1 MNANKY
7 MELVSKFHTR
17 IDNKYHCI
25 DRRFYD
31 DYIQS
36 DTRHITRTYVCEF
49 TRKGFDNQVTKFTEI
64 FYKMPNLGN
73 WEIGDDTTVELKT
86 ISKNGELV
94 YLSDENEIINFFESI
109 EQVQTDL
116 FNNYTTLLGFEK
128 ILTNIMSVRRSGD
141 GYSVRFKFYDREIDS
156 NSNSDNISLIDK
168 INSKIQIVANGKLST
183 NDSELLLTQ
192 WLLSDKVELE
202 YKGKIYITETEI
214 KNCLETIIYNW

>member
-1 MNANKY
+1 
-7 MELVSKFHTR
+7 
-17 IDNKYHCI
+17 
-25 DRRFYD
+25 
-31 DYIQS
+31 
-36 DTRHITRTYVCEF
+36 
-49 TRKGFDNQVTKFTEI
+49 
-64 FYKMPNLGN
+64 MPNLGN

-192 WLLSDKVELE
+192 WLLSNKVELE
-202 YKGKIYITETEI
+202 YKGKKYITETEI